1 MATAVVWQVR
11 GAPCLLHQFLRQVC
25 IITSQLLFSTGEPMT
40 LKKKGKKEGKGEGNN
55 DERSKAAAKIELHTQ
70 LAGGGSRET
79 CMGHGLV

>member
-40 LKKKGKKEGKGEGNN
+40 LKKKKARKKEKEKETMMK
-55 DERSKAAAKIELHTQ
+55 DQKQ
-70 LAGGGSRET
+70 LQR
-79 CMGHGLV
+79 